1 MFNSKTL
8 SKLNRFS
15 HAIAKQIEHG
25 LKHCF
30 IGKSTN
36 GDCKAEVREFLRK
49 YSKELSRAHRINVS
63 NILKTSKQLN
73 FVVGSIAYKLRDVA

>member
-15 HAIAKQIEHG
+15 YAIAKQIEHG
-25 LKHCF
+25 LKCGF

-49 YSKELSRAHRINVS
+49 YSKELSRDHHINVS
-63 NILKTSKQLN
+63 NILKTSKQLK